1 MKNYRMAF
9 FAMLATSVAL
19 AAALGLFWW
28 RGSRPA
34 AETAPMEA
42 GLDMSEHAAAPP
54 AVVTEAKLVPVQIP
68 VERLQRIGVRTAV
81 VQQKMVTNEIRTVGN
96 VEVDERRISYVQ
108 LRYPGWIK
116 KVYVDSTYD
125 YIRKGQP
132 LFTIYSPD
140 LVTTEQEYL
149 IAKRNQTTMGKSD
162 VPGVATGSNA
172 LVEGAVERLR
182 RWEVPARELEKLE
195 KSGKVEQEMEVDSPV
210 TGFVTERNAVPNQYV
225 QPDTRLYT
233 VADFS
238 TVWVYAAVFQS
249 DIGQIKP
256 GSAVVITTDA
266 YAGRKFSGRV
276 DFILPQVDMA
286 TRTLRVR
293 LVIPNPGLLLKPGM
307 FVNVSVSVPLGK
319 HLTIP
324 ASGVL
329 QSGTRSIVFVDHG
342 GGSLEPREVQ
352 LGQQAGDDY
361 VVTKGVKAGERVIT
375 AANFLIDSESQ
386 LQAVMGPLTP
396 AAPAASAGPE
406 KGAPAQEKVQAH
418 FSTEPATPRKGS
430 NLYRVHLMGADGAGV
445 TGAQVSV
452 RSYLPAMPQ
461 MGMAAMSVDSTLEE
475 KGGGAYEGKVQLPT
489 GGTWKITITAVKNG
503 GVLLTTQTSV
513 NAEGG
518 M

>member
-1 MKNYRMAF
+1 MRNYRTAF

-19 AAALGLFWW
+19 AATLGLYWW
-28 RGSRPA
+28 RGSRPPA
-34 AETAPMEA
+34 GPAPMDA
-42 GLDMSEHAAAPP
+42 GMDMSEHAGEPAA
-54 AVVTEAKLVPVQIP
+54 AVTEAKLAPVQIP

-81 VQQKMVTNEIRTVGN
+81 VQQKMVSNEIRTVGN

-125 YIRKGQP
+125 YIQKGQP

-149 IAKRNQTTMGKSD
+149 IAKRNQATLGKSD
-162 VPGVATGSNA
+162 VPGVAMGSNA
-172 LVEGAVERLR
+172 LLEGAVERLR
-182 RWEVPARELEKLE
+182 RWEIPARELEKLE
-195 KSGKVEQEMEVDSPV
+195 KNGKVEQEMEVDSPT

-256 GSAVVITTDA
+256 GNAVVITTDA
-266 YAGRKFSGRV
+266 YTGRKFSGRV
-276 DFILPQVDMA
+276 DFIWPQVDMA
-286 TRTLRVR
+286 TRTVRVR

-307 FVNVSVSVPLGK
+307 FVNVSISVPLGK

-324 ASGVL
+324 TSGVL

-342 GGSLEPREVQ
+342 GGSLEPREVE
-352 LGQQAGDDY
+352 LGQQAGEEY
-361 VVTKGVKAGERVIT
+361 VVNKGVKAGERVIT

-386 LQAVMGPLTP
+386 LQALMGPLTP
-396 AAPAASAGPE
+396 ATPAAEPGPGKAG
-406 KGAPAQEKVQAH
+406 GAAEEFQAH
-418 FSTEPATPRKGS
+418 FSTEPSPPRTGK
-430 NLYRVHLMGADGAGV
+430 NLYRVHLTGANGAEV
-445 TGAQVSV
+445 NGAQVSV
-452 RSYLPAMPQ
+452 RSFMPGMPQ
-461 MGMAAMSVDSTLEE
+461 MGMAAMNVESKLDE
-475 KGGGAYEGKVQLPT
+475 KGGGVYEGQVQLPT

-503 GVLLTTQTSV
+503 SVLVTTQTSV
-513 NAEGG
+513 SAEGG